1 MAVSDIM
8 SESFLNYTQK
18 DTATPWKRRNFVV
31 IGMTDFQSLIQEIK
45 NNPTK
50 FKRVIGKTSPYS
62 IDNERFRCTDLS
74 YNSFPIVIDMG
85 QENGIS
91 FKAFD

>member
-1 MAVSDIM
+1 MTVSDIL
-8 SESFLNYTQK
+8 SDSFLNYTQK
-18 DTATPWKRRNFVV
+18 DTVTPWKRRNFVV
-31 IGMTDFQSLIQEIK
+31 IGMTDSQSLIQEIK

-74 YNSFPIVIDMG
+74 YNSFPIVIDVG